1 MSRRVRRI
9 VGWSVGL
16 LVAITILAALTP
28 ESAGPGRLVVLH
40 RFLGNLGVSVS
51 DADDPPSQGAYL
63 LPVDRRSSL
72 QIESLLSW
80 VEQGGRLIVTDP
92 SSAIFDRFGVE
103 DGRVGVFGDVTM
115 PIDCVRSDTLGV
127 GAIEVSAS
135 DRLLTTTQGAGCFA
149 RGDGSFV
156 LFVPHGAGT
165 VVLAGGPSFLT
176 DELLNHAD
184 NATFVADLVGPG
196 PVVIGPSGAAVTS
209 SVWEAIPAPA
219 KAVFWE
225 LVVAVTLFALARGR
239 RLDKPLDEE
248 PVSPIPSGELV
259 DASARLYRRAR
270 AAGFCGRVLREW
282 TAARLTRRTG
292 VAPDADRARLA
303 EAIARAS
310 DVPVDRLE
318 QALAGPDLTTDRQ
331 LVELGRELES
341 IAEQIEGATR

>member
-1 MSRRVRRI
+1 MSRRTRR
-9 VGWSVGL
+9 VLGWSVGL
-16 LVAITILAALTP
+16 LAAVAILAALTP
-28 ESAGPGRLVVLH
+28 ESAGPGHLVALH
-40 RFLGNLGVSVS
+40 GFLTNLGVPVS
-51 DADDPPSQGAYL
+51 DADQPPSHGTYL
-63 LPVDRRSSL
+63 LPVDRRSNV
-72 QIESLLSW
+72 QIESLLAW

-92 SSAIFDRFGVE
+92 SSAIFDRLGVQA
-103 DGRVGVFGDVTM
+103 GRVGVFGDVTM
-115 PIDCVRSDTLGV
+115 PTDCVRADTLGV
-127 GAIEVSAS
+127 RAIEVSAS

-149 RGDGSFV
+149 QGNGSFV
-156 LFVPHGAGT
+156 LFVTHGAGT

-176 DELLNHAD
+176 DQLLNQAD
-184 NATFVADLVGPG
+184 NATFAADLIGPG
-196 PVVIGPSGAAVTS
+196 PVVIGPSGARVTS
-209 SVWEAIPAPA
+209 SVWAAIPTPA

-239 RLDKPLDEE
+239 RLGTPIDEE

-270 AAGFCGRVLREW
+270 AAAFCGNVLREW

-303 EAIARAS
+303 AAIARSS

-318 QALAGPDLTTDRQ
+318 HALAGPDLTSDQQ
-331 LVELGRELES
+331 LVALGRELES